1 MQFRNI
7 KYILLL
13 PIFLLFIS
21 CTNNDIKEIEFD
33 NDIEV
38 YDDYN
43 YGYNGIHFESSYSL
57 YNYNEDNILLI
68 SVDLRIYNV
77 LDSRAKIVISEPEA
91 FCDDMKLEDAVYKEY
106 SPDYG
111 YKELFEDKE
120 LVIDARKG
128 AECGEAKVHFYL
140 VIKDGNSDVKYRVDF
155 KINNVK
161 LTVYLSHDEKFNQI
175 IKTPLTT

>member
-1 MQFRNI
+1 MKFRNI

-21 CTNNDIKEIEFD
+21 CRNNDIKEIQFD
-33 NDIEV
+33 KNIEV

-77 LDSRAKIVISEPEA
+77 LDSKAKIVISEPEA

-111 YKELFEDKE
+111 YIELFEDKE
-120 LVIDARKG
+120 LVIDAIKG
-128 AECGEAKVHFYL
+128 AENGLAKVHFYL
-140 VIKDGNSDVKYRVDF
+140 VIKDDNSDGKYRVDF

-161 LTVYLSHDEKFNQI
+161 LTVYLSHDEKF
-175 IKTPLTT
+175 